1 VAGILSV
8 NDVMA
13 KKVITTR
20 PHATVREAINIME
33 SNDIGSLIVMEGEK
47 PVGIVTERD
56 IVRRVA
62 GPCIDPRTIH
72 VQDIMSRPL
81 LTVKKDASLEEAA
94 SLMARRKI
102 KKLAVLENEKLVGV
116 ITSTDVVRSAPQMV
130 RMFEELLRNG
140 VKE

>member
-1 VAGILSV
+1 MLSV

-13 KKVITTR
+13 KKIITTR
-20 PHATVREAINIME
+20 PHATIREAINIME
-33 SNDIGSLIVMEGEK
+33 SNDIGSLIVMEGER

-62 GPCIDPRTIH
+62 GPCIDPRTIR
-72 VQDIMSRPL
+72 VQDIMSSPL
-81 LTVKKDASLEEAA
+81 LTVKNDASLEEAA
-94 SLMARRKI
+94 SLMARKRV
-102 KKLAVLENEKLVGV
+102 KKLGVVENEKLAGV
-116 ITSTDVVRSAPQMV
+116 ITSTDVVRAAPQMV